1 MSPDV
6 ADTVTETPTDESAV
20 AVETPPAAETPPP
33 VDEESELSGANSL
46 EDDLAAAAPDVQNIG
61 VLLDIDMRVTVEL
74 GRANMKIRE
83 IMNLSPGAVVELGKS
98 PAEPVDILVNGVLLA
113 RGEVVVVDEQFAV
126 RITKLLSRNERI
138 RKLI

>member
-6 ADTVTETPTDESAV
+6 VDNVTETPADDSAV
-20 AVETPPAAETPPP
+20 AVETPPAAEAPPL
-33 VDEESELSGANSL
+33 EETEELNGANSL
-46 EDDLAAAAPDVQNIG
+46 EEDLAAAAPDVQNIG

>member
-1 MSPDV
+1 MSPE
-6 ADTVTETPTDESAV
+6 TTETLNETPVEDVAV
-20 AVETPPAAETPPP
+20 AVETPPADIDPTAQLDT
-33 VDEESELSGANSL
+33 NSL

-61 VLLDIDMRVTVEL
+61 VLLDIDMKVTVEL
-74 GRANMKIRE
+74 GRANLKIRD
-83 IMNLSPGAVVELGKS
+83 IMNLSPGSVVELGKS

-126 RITKLLSRNERI
+126 RINGLLSRGERI